1 MEIIKVTPRGY
12 CKGVVRAISMAK
24 EAVQKYPDTPI
35 YVLGM
40 LVHNRYI
47 VDALKHMGIHTLESD
62 TKSKILLLDDIEEG
76 VVIFTAHGIDP
87 KCIEKAKAKGLIVI
101 DASCPDVLKTQELVK
116 ERLKQGYE
124 ILYIGKAGHPEAT
137 AVCSLS
143 DHIHL
148 LTSLADLKSVKP
160 ADKVF
165 VTNQTTMSFQD
176 IEQFFRQ
183 IHKRIPQAEFSQEIC
198 NATRIRQEAVAAL
211 KNIDLLYVVGDK
223 ASNNSNRLAEIAQ
236 ANDEI
241 RQVCLIENA
250 LDIGL
255 DQLADVKRVA
265 VTSGASTP
273 TYLTAQVITFLE
285 QQEKHIYPIIDINK
299 ML

>member
-24 EAVQKYPDTPI
+24 EAVQKYPDRPI

-47 VDALKHMGIHTLESD
+47 VDALEHMGIHTLESD
-62 TKSKILLLDDIEEG
+62 TKSKIQLLDDIEEG

-285 QQEKHIYPIIDINK
+285 QQEKHIYPTIDINK

>member
-47 VDALKHMGIHTLESD
+47 VDALEHMGIHTLESD
-62 TKSKILLLDDIEEG
+62 TKSKIQLLDDIEEG

-285 QQEKHIYPIIDINK
+285 QQEKHIYPTIDINK

>member
-47 VDALKHMGIHTLESD
+47 VDALEHMGIHTMESD
-62 TKSKILLLDDIEEG
+62 TKSKIQLLDDIEEG

-285 QQEKHIYPIIDINK
+285 QQEKHIYPTIDINK

>member
-24 EAVQKYPDTPI
+24 QAVSDYPDTPI

-47 VDALKHMGIHTLESD
+47 VEALEHMGIQTLESAA
-62 TKSKILLLDDIEEG
+62 KSKMELLDDIDEG

-87 KCIEKAKAKGLIVI
+87 ACIMKAKAKGLTVI

-124 ILYIGKAGHPEAT
+124 ILYIGKAGHPEAV

-148 LTSLADLKSVKP
+148 LTSIADLKSVKL

-165 VTNQTTMSFQD
+165 VTNQTPMSFQD
-176 IEQFFRQ
+176 MDPFCQR
-183 IHKRIPQAEFSQEIC
+183 IHELIPQAEFSQEIC

-211 KNIDLLYVVGDK
+211 QDIDLLYVVGDK
-223 ASNNSNRLAEIAQ
+223 ASNNSNRLAEIAR

-241 RQVCLIENA
+241 RQVCLIDNVF
-250 LDIGL
+250 DIHP
-255 DQLADVKRVA
+255 DQLIDVKRVA

-273 TYLTAQVITFLE
+273 TYLTAQVIAFLE
-285 QQEKHIYPIIDINK
+285 QPEKRAYPTIDIEK

>member
-24 EAVQKYPDTPI
+24 QAVSDYPDTPI

-47 VDALKHMGIHTLESD
+47 VEALEHMGIQTLESAA
-62 TKSKILLLDDIEEG
+62 KSKMELLDDIDEG

-87 KCIEKAKAKGLIVI
+87 ACIMKAKAKGLTVI

-124 ILYIGKAGHPEAT
+124 ILYIGKAGHPEAA

-148 LTSLADLKSVKP
+148 LTSIADLKSVEL

-176 IEQFFRQ
+176 MEHFFQR
-183 IHKRIPQAEFSQEIC
+183 IHELIPQAEFSQEIC

-211 KNIDLLYVVGDK
+211 QDIDLLYVVGDK
-223 ASNNSNRLAEIAQ
+223 ASNNSNRLAEIAR

-241 RQVCLIENA
+241 RQVCLIDNVF
-250 LDIGL
+250 DIHP
-255 DQLADVKRVA
+255 DQLIDVKRVA

-273 TYLTAQVITFLE
+273 TYLTAQVIAFLE
-285 QQEKHIYPIIDINK
+285 QPEKRAYPTIDIEK

>member
-24 EAVQKYPDTPI
+24 QAVKDYPDTPI

-47 VDALKHMGIHTLESD
+47 VEALEHMGIHTLESD
-62 TKSKILLLDDIEEG
+62 TVSKMELLDDIDEG

-87 KCIEKAKAKGLIVI
+87 ACIAKASAKGLAVI

-116 ERLKQGYE
+116 ARLKQGYE
-124 ILYIGKAGHPEAT
+124 ILYIGKNGHPEAA

-143 DHIHL
+143 EHIQL
-148 LTSLADLKSVKP
+148 LTSLADVKHLKS
-160 ADKVF
+160 ADKIF

-176 IEQFFRQ
+176 IEHFFQ
-183 IHKRIPQAEFSQEIC
+183 LIKKQLPQAEFSQEIC
-198 NATRIRQEAVAAL
+198 NATRIRQEAVASL
-211 KNIDLLYVVGDK
+211 QNIDLLYVVGDK
-223 ASNNSNRLAEIAQ
+223 ASNNSNRLAEIAR
-236 ANDEI
+236 ASDEI
-241 RQVCLIENA
+241 RQVCLIGNVQ
-250 LDIGL
+250 DIQA
-255 DQLADVKRVA
+255 DQLINVKRVA
-265 VTSGASTP
+265 ITSGASTP
-273 TYLTAQVITFLE
+273 TYLTAQVIAFLE
-285 QQEKHIYPIIDINK
+285 QQEHRSYPTIDIEK

>member
-47 VDALKHMGIHTLESD
+47 VDALEHMGIHTLESD
-62 TKSKILLLDDIEEG
+62 TKSKIQLLDDIEEG

-273 TYLTAQVITFLE
+273 TYLTAQIITFLE
-285 QQEKHIYPIIDINK
+285 QQEKHIYPTIDINK

>member
-24 EAVQKYPDTPI
+24 EAVQKYPGTPI

-47 VDALKHMGIHTLESD
+47 VDALEHMGIHTLESD
-62 TKSKILLLDDIEEG
+62 TKSKIQLLDDIEEG

-285 QQEKHIYPIIDINK
+285 QQEKHIYPTIDINK